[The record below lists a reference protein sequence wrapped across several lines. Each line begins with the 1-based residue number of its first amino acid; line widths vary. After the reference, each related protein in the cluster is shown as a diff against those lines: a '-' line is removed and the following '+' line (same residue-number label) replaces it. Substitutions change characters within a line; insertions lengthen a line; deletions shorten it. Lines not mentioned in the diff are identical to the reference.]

1 MINLK
6 EEIAKLISEQVA
18 DLTEEEILGMIET
31 PQDQKMGDYA
41 FPCFKLAKVLRKAP
55 PLIAKDIA
63 DAISENDIFEKVE
76 QVNAYV
82 NMFISR
88 EEFVEEVLE
97 EVMEKGDEY
106 GRSNVGEGKPV
117 IVEFSSPNIAKPFHI
132 GHIRSTVIGNS
143 INLLWDAMG
152 YKVTRI
158 NHLGD
163 YGTQFGKMIV
173 AYRHWGNEEDVRRE
187 PIKTLLHYYTK
198 FHEEAEK
205 DPSLDDEAR
214 ETFAKLEQGGKEE
227 TELWQW
233 FRDESLKEFTRVYNM
248 LGIEYD
254 SYAGESFYSDKMP
267 AVVQEL
273 KDKNLLVESNGAEI
287 VDLEPYGLTPAP
299 ILKSDGSTLYITRDL
314 ACAKYRKATY
324 DFYKN
329 IYVVASQ
336 QNLHFQQLKK
346 ILELMG
352 YEWSKDIIHVPFGL
366 VSLEEGTMST
376 RHGRVVF
383 LEDVLNRAIEET
395 KEIILEKGVATDNI
409 DETAKQVGVGAVVFN
424 ELSNNRIKDYVFSW
438 KQVLDFN
445 GETGP
450 YVQYTYARCASIL
463 RNAGDDAKDLTG
475 FDPSYVTG
483 EAAYTLAKEI
493 YALTDVIIEAGEK
506 YEPSILTRHIVD
518 MAQAF
523 NKFYHDEHILTDDK
537 EERKAKLALVVAAKT
552 AIKNGLRLLGM
563 EAPERM

>member
-18 DLTEEEILGMIET
+18 DLTTEEIESMIET
-31 PQDQKMGDYA
+31 PQDSKMGDYA

-55 PLIAKDIA
+55 PLIAKGIA
-63 DAISENDIFEKVE
+63 DAIAENDIFEKVE

-82 NMFISR
+82 NMFISK
-88 EEFVEEVLE
+88 EEFVQEVVE
-97 EVMEKGDEY
+97 EVMERGEEY

-173 AYRHWGNEEDVRRE
+173 AYRHWGNEEDVRKE

-314 ACAKYRKATY
+314 ACA
-324 DFYKN
+324 
-329 IYVVASQ
+329 
-336 QNLHFQQLKK
+336 
-346 ILELMG
+346 
-352 YEWSKDIIHVPFGL
+352 
-366 VSLEEGTMST
+366 
-376 RHGRVVF
+376 
-383 LEDVLNRAIEET
+383 
-395 KEIILEKGVATDNI
+395 
-409 DETAKQVGVGAVVFN
+409 
-424 ELSNNRIKDYVFSW
+424 
-438 KQVLDFN
+438 
-445 GETGP
+445 
-450 YVQYTYARCASIL
+450 
-463 RNAGDDAKDLTG
+463 
-475 FDPSYVTG
+475 
-483 EAAYTLAKEI
+483 
-493 YALTDVIIEAGEK
+493 
-506 YEPSILTRHIVD
+506 
-518 MAQAF
+518 
-523 NKFYHDEHILTDDK
+523 
-537 EERKAKLALVVAAKT
+537 
-552 AIKNGLRLLGM
+552 
-563 EAPERM
+563 